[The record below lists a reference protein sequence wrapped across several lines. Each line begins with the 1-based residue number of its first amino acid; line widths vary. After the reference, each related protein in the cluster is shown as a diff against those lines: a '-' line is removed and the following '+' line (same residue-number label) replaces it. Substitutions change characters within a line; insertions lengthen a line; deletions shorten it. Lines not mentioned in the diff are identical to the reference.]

1 MVQETRYPIRFETF
15 NFMPGHTI
23 EAIIRMK
30 NSYIK
35 GDKLKYL
42 VDQFNERNGNSIPK
56 IGESYQIPVYEDD
69 ANV

>member
-1 MVQETRYPIRFETF
+1 MQVTYEPF

-42 VDQFNERNGNSIPK
+42 VEKFNEKNGLIVPK
-56 IGESYQIPVYEDD
+56 IGECYQIPVLDNAD
-69 ANV
+69 L